1 MYLHIEGFLATNHH
15 ISNKL
20 ACLIRELL
28 NLPHLK
34 VIYVAFA
41 ILGLHII
48 EPFYAHTIAKGAM
61 HTELGKFCKDLH
73 CILHKRLPQQ
83 YSL

>member
-20 ACLIRELL
+20 ACLIRKLL

-41 ILGLHII
+41 ILGVHII
-48 EPFYAHTIAKGAM
+48 EP
-61 HTELGKFCKDLH
+61 LL
-73 CILHKRLPQQ
+73 
-83 YSL
+83 S